1 MADIFDYLLWR
12 GDLSFENAPFN
23 PVDNIILSQLAYL
36 PLDGIVPGPEENA
49 GITVASA
56 AGSFADELAANGLQ
70 GPVIFKKDPAFMI
83 AMGQADRFKDCLL
96 YRYVNR
102 IDVDREEQFSAF
114 CIDHNSFTSVV
125 YRGTDVTVVGWK
137 ENFNMS
143 FSEAVPSQ
151 LAAVSYLEE
160 AAEKTRAPL
169 LLCGHSKGGNL
180 AIYAAATCS
189 KKIQKRI
196 AGIYTNDA
204 PGFHRRFIESDGF
217 HEIKQH
223 IHSFIPQSSIVGM
236 LFEHGNNYTVIK
248 SSQTGILQHE
258 LYSWDVTHNDMVRL
272 DDVDQGSR
280 FAAKTLREWIDGL
293 DNEHRRQLSETLFGI
308 LHDAEIESFS
318 EHGADW
324 PKAAVRMIQSLGSI
338 DRVTKDSIHQIMAS
352 LFTAARNNINKE
364 RHLSQGTAVPCAYN

>member
-36 PLDGIVPGPEENA
+36 PLDGIVPGPDENA

-56 AGSFADELAANGLQ
+56 AGSFADKLAANGLQ
-70 GPVIFKKDPAFMI
+70 GPVIFKKDPAFML
-83 AMGQADRFKDCLL
+83 ALGQADRFKDCLL
-96 YRYVNR
+96 YRYVNL
-102 IDVDREEQFSAF
+102 IDVNREEQFSAF
-114 CIDHNSFTSVV
+114 CINHDGLTSVV
-125 YRGTDVTVVGWK
+125 YRGTDATVVGWK

-160 AAEKTRAPL
+160 AAEKTKGPL
-169 LLCGHSKGGNL
+169 FLCGHSKGGNL
-180 AIYAAATCS
+180 AIYAAAACS

-217 HEIKQH
+217 CEIKQH

-293 DNEHRRQLSETLFGI
+293 DNERRRQLSETLFGI
-308 LHDAEIESFS
+308 LHDAEIKSFS

-338 DRVTKDSIHQIMAS
+338 DHATKDSIHQIMAS
-352 LFTAARNNINKE
+352 LFMAARNNINK
-364 RHLSQGTAVPCAYN
+364 